1 MTEYNQNFPAT
12 LEMEQQPDDNT
23 KKRNHGKML
32 AADLAGKLLSK
43 QDFYNYLDKHRKYS
57 WITYLTSL

>member
-57 WITYLTSL
+57 